1 MKFSSKKKQLYYKNI
16 NTREIENILMSNKI
30 KYKFKSNNMTTKEC
44 SCIYE
49 IVIKKNKDF
58 INDISSIKGVTEVSL
73 LSQDGEC
80 QY

>member
-1 MKFSSKKKQLYYKNI
+1 
-16 NTREIENILMSNKI
+16 MSNNI

-49 IVIKKNKDF
+49 ISIKKNKEF